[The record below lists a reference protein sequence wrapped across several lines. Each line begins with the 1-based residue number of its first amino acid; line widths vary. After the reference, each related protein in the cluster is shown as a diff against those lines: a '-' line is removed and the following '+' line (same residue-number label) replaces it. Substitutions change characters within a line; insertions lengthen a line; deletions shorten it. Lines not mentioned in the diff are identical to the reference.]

1 MTNFEI
7 FRDNMTERT
16 CLDQKQNGKMSDKQ
30 TVREVDTVKEDVYF
44 INNSVIDGV
53 QCR

>member
-1 MTNFEI
+1 MNFEI

-16 CLDQKQNGKMSDKQ
+16 CLDQKQNGKISDRQ
-30 TVREVDTVKEDVYF
+30 TVQREVDTVEDVYF